1 MAFNI
6 PRVNVPT
13 GGRLRFL
20 WIAGAALLVLLISY
34 NSCTTYVRPGEA
46 GVKQIKFGMG
56 KGIEP
61 NVYGVGLHYVGA
73 GETMHRFPTRL
84 QVLELSNSRSEATE
98 DLEGH
103 RAGHRA
109 NIQTSEGY
117 TVQVDVTVLYRIQ

>member
-6 PRVNVPT
+6 PRVNVPA
-13 GGRLRFL
+13 GGRLRVL

-61 NVYGVGLHYVGA
+61 VVYGVGLHYVGF

-84 QVLELSNSRSEATE
+84 QVLELTSSRSEAAQ
-98 DLEGH
+98 DNVEGH
-103 RAGHRA
+103 RTTSAR
-109 NIQTSEGY
+109 NSQTSEG
-117 TVQVDVTVLYRIQ
+117 